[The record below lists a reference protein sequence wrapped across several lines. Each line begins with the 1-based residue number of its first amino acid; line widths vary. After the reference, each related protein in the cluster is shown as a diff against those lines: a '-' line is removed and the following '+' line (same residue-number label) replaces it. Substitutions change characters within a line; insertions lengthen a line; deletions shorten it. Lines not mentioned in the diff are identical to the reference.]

1 MDRYLVTGGAGFIGS
16 HIVETLVA
24 QGHFVR
30 VFDNFDTGNRSNL
43 PSSSSQLE
51 IAEAGLENLED
62 VRRAM
67 EGIDYV
73 FHEAARGAVPRSIK
87 DPRGTHEANVSGTLH
102 VFLAAKEAGVKRVV
116 SASSSSVYGE
126 TPVLPKH
133 EMMFPSPKSPY
144 AASKLMGEYYSSVF
158 HEVYGLQTVSLRYFN
173 VFGPRQNPNL
183 QYAAV
188 IPIFIRNM
196 LAGKPCVI
204 YGDGEQTRDFTYVT
218 DCVKAN
224 LLACKK
230 ENVGGQVFNIACNC
244 STSVNQLFERLSTL
258 LDYRIAPAYEPSR
271 AGDVKHSY
279 ADIQKAQE
287 RLDFLPDFTLEQG
300 LAKTVEWYRATTT
313 GHRS

>member
-1 MDRYLVTGGAGFIGS
+1 
-16 HIVETLVA
+16 
-24 QGHFVR
+24 
-30 VFDNFDTGNRSNL
+30 
-43 PSSSSQLE
+43 
-51 IAEAGLENLED
+51 

-102 VFLAAKEAGVKRVV
+102 VFLAARDAGVKRVI

-126 TPVLPKH
+126 TPTLPKR
-133 EMMFPSPKSPY
+133 ETMLPSPKSPY
-144 AASKLMGEYYSSVF
+144 AASKLIGEYYSSVF
-158 HEVYGLQTVSLRYFN
+158 HEVYGLPTVSLRYFN

-204 YGDGEQTRDFTYVT
+204 YGDGGQTRDFTYVS

-224 LLACKK
+224 LLACKA
-230 ENVGGQVFNIACNC
+230 EGVGGEVFNIACNR
-244 STSVNQLFERLSTL
+244 STTVNELFEKLSSL
-258 LDYRIAPAYEPSR
+258 LDYRIPPIYEPAR
-271 AGDVKHSY
+271 TGDVKHSY
-279 ADIQKAQE
+279 ADIDKAREQ
-287 RLDFLPDFTLEQG
+287 LNFLPDLSVDEG
-300 LAKTVEWYRATTT
+300 LAKTVEWYRASAAD
-313 GHRS
+313 RRN

>member
-16 HIVETLVA
+16 HIVETLLS

-30 VFDNFDTGNRSNL
+30 VFDNFDTGNRLNL
-43 PSSSSQLE
+43 PSSSAQLE

-67 EGIDYV
+67 QGIDYV

-87 DPRGTHEANVSGTLH
+87 DPSGTHEANVSGTLH

-133 EMMFPSPKSPY
+133 EMMLPSPKSPY

-158 HEVYGLQTVSLRYFN
+158 HEVYRLQTVSLRYFN

-230 ENVGGQVFNIACNC
+230 ESVGGQVFNIACNR
-244 STSVNQLFERLSTL
+244 STTVNQLFERLSAL
-258 LDYRIAPAYEPSR
+258 LGYRIAPVYEPSR

-279 ADIQKAQE
+279 ADIQKARE